1 MQRVRFRLV
10 GGPVALVGGPAAAR
24 VVAGALLAFG
34 TLFVTACGDA
44 GDPVDEQT
52 GLTGGW
58 RTAGCEFS
66 VAPQTFTIDG
76 VTLPATP
83 PQLDAAIARIDRAGR
98 GDFATSYAG
107 VEVDQQRV
115 RAVVYRVPS
124 EAFDDVIR
132 QQADNA
138 CVIVRDA
145 AHSAGDLAVWH
156 DRVLADLAFWTSRGI
171 RIVTI
176 GARHDGAGV
185 EVGTRDLERARMEL
199 PARYGARAPLIFIAE
214 GPISPLTTAPSL
226 PTVAPQGG

>member
-1 MQRVRFRLV
+1 MQRVRMRSVGGRLV
-10 GGPVALVGGPAAAR
+10 IGGLLV
-24 VVAGALLAFG
+24 FG
-34 TLFVTACGDA
+34 TLLMTACGDSA
-44 GDPVDEQT
+44 EPVDEQA

-58 RTAGCEFS
+58 HTAGCEFS
-66 VAPQTFTIDG
+66 VPQQTFTIDG
-76 VTLPATP
+76 VTMPATP
-83 PQLDAAIARIDRAGR
+83 PQLDAVIARIDRAGR
-98 GDFATSYAG
+98 GEFATSYAG

-124 EAFDDVIR
+124 AAFDDVIR

-145 AHSAGDLAVWH
+145 AHSTSDLAVWH

-185 EVGTRDLERARMEL
+185 EVGTRDLDRARMEL

-214 GPISPLTTAPSL
+214 GPVTPLTTAPSL
-226 PTVAPQGG
+226 PTVAPPGG